1 MALIVQK
8 FGGTSLA
15 DPASRELLASKVK
28 TALEAGDRLILVV
41 SAMGRRGD
49 PYATDTLL
57 DLLNQYPGGA
67 DGLGRDLIA
76 SCGEVISACLIAAL
90 LNSRGIKAQ
99 PMTASSAGIS
109 ATGDFLDAN
118 PGDIETSRLRKV
130 LDEGAVPVV
139 TGFQGMD
146 GSGRVLTLGRGGSD
160 TSAVAIAGALGAD
173 FVDIYKDVPGVAK
186 ADPRLIPQAPFMDF
200 FGLRFHG
207 QAGPARRK
215 GPARQIGGP
224 RQETGHTDTGT
235 LHLRRRARH
244 PHRTLGHRTP
254 SSGIFGLIQFTQAG
268 GGNETG
274 GRIRRRRGWYKNTPC
289 LEGSREMAKRG
300 LGIANRF
307 EGCRCGCI
315 FMLSRVY
322 ADFRLRFVRRARLLN
337 NSIISI
343 SHEGLCMLL
352 WDFFHSPRYRNR

>member
-200 FGLRFHG
+200 LDYDSMVRLARHGARVLHDKSADLARKLGIRIRVRSTFDDGPGTLIGPLGIVPPPPAFLGLSSSPKPGAEMKLVAVFAEG
-207 QAGPARRK
+207 EGAEGRRITESYAESWEGK
-215 GPARQIGGP
+215 AMAL
-224 RQETGHTDTGT
+224 DTGD
-235 LHLRRRARH
+235 ADAC
-244 PHRTLGHRTP
+244 GFVV
-254 SSGIFGLIQFTQAG
+254 SDDSYKEFAQGLFIRLEAG
-268 GGNETG
+268 LAE
-274 GRIRRRRGWYKNTPC
+274 
-289 LEGSREMAKRG
+289 E
-300 LGIANRF
+300 
-307 EGCRCGCI
+307 
-315 FMLSRVY
+315 
-322 ADFRLRFVRRARLLN
+322 
-337 NSIISI
+337 
-343 SHEGLCMLL
+343 
-352 WDFFHSPRYRNR
+352 

>member
-41 SAMGRRGD
+41 SAMGRRGE

-67 DGLGRDLIA
+67 DGLNRDLIA
-76 SCGEVISACLIAAL
+76 SCGEVISACVISAL

-109 ATGDFLDAN
+109 AFGEFLDAS
-118 PGDIETSRLRKV
+118 PGDIDTSRLRKA
-130 LDEGAVPVV
+130 LDEGVVPVV

-146 GSGRVLTLGRGGSD
+146 SSGRVLTLGRGGSD

-186 ADPRLIPQAPFMDF
+186 ADPRLIPQAPFMEFLDYDSMVR
-200 FGLRFHG
+200 LARHG
-207 QAGPARRK
+207 ARVLHDKSADLARK
-215 GPARQIGGP
+215 LGIRIRVRSTFDDG
-224 RQETGHTDTGT
+224 EGT
-235 LHLRRRARH
+235 LIGPLSDTYS
-244 PHRTLGHRTP
+244 PP
-254 SSGIFGLIQFTQAG
+254 SF
-268 GGNETG
+268 
-274 GRIRRRRGWYKNTPC
+274 
-289 LEGSREMAKRG
+289 
-300 LGIANRF
+300 LGIASSVAPDKGIKLVAVF
-307 EGCRCGCI
+307 SEGQG
-315 FMLSRVY
+315 
-322 ADFRLRFVRRARLLN
+322 RAR
-337 NSIISI
+337 ISEATEVAEKWQKTI
-343 SHEGLCMLL
+343 SLTRIESGDIDAIAFICSKEYAPLFASDLYSVL
-352 WDFFHSPRYRNR
+352 EF